1 MPEIS
6 PYGVTQ
12 NADAARVTANQ
23 LVGTSLGLTT
33 AEGIVGSAAMFSTAP
48 YVPPRQRCQGKK
60 GTCQAAPLRG
70 TALCVFHTP
79 GQVRRDRMDQGE
91 PPATP

>member
-1 MPEIS
+1 VPETS

-12 NADAARVTANQ
+12 NADSARVTANQ

-33 AEGIVGSAAMFSTAP
+33 ADGITGSAAMFSTAP
-48 YVPPRQRCQGKK
+48 YVPPRHGCRGKK

-70 TALCVFHTP
+70 TDLCIFHTP
-79 GQVRRDRMDQGE
+79 RDQGE
-91 PPATP
+91 PPTAP